1 VRYAYIIKGKEGLLS
16 APRRVP
22 LFLSGR
28 CAAGKRS
35 LFPVFDIVRMHK
47 KIIYNLVKTPIVAK
61 RPIKKDQALDNSPK
75 KA

>member
-16 APRRVP
+16 APRRGP

-28 CAAGKRS
+28 FAAGKRS
-35 LFPVFDIVRMHK
+35 LFPIFDIVRMHK

-61 RPIKKDQALDNSPK
+61 LLTKKVQALDNFPK